1 MIVIRHKFILLVI
14 LIATIIPLV
23 FFAVSKKMQNV
34 VSTPIEATQKSKF
47 QPKNV
52 PAGSDSLYEMNLT
65 LNQEGMFHLGSSV
78 TIKNTSGD
86 SWENL
91 VFYFIPN
98 LFTKERSSH
107 LEHPA
112 TIQFNEVTIN
122 GETSTFELEEDT
134 LTIPLKQELQ
144 QGKKINVTFDYQ
156 FTLPSEGKRF
166 TKSFENYYLAQFY
179 PMVAT
184 YRNHKWN
191 KEEYRFDGESYHTA
205 FSDFKVKYTIPDDYT
220 FVSISED
227 DQFPSDKEGTFE
239 VKNTKELFIALLKT
253 PSVVEKNE
261 GNVNI
266 RVFGLGENKS
276 LYKEISKEAAS
287 ALTYFQEHIGP
298 YPFKQLNII
307 IGQQGMEYP
316 GIITVPSI
324 SANPS
329 AMEES
334 LKRTVVHEIAH
345 QWFYSVISND
355 PYHDAWLDEGFAEFA
370 TTLYQFSKS
379 KEEIPYKLLY
389 RQIEDLKPLPVN
401 LSLNQYDDNSAAYI
415 YGKSNTMLWKL
426 FEERG
431 GKKEAEKF
439 LKSYY
444 KMYNYKEVNT
454 QEFVRF
460 AQYYFNLKDQ
470 KAFKEWLKL

>member
-1 MIVIRHKFILLVI
+1 MIVIRRKFILLMI

-23 FFAVSKKMQNV
+23 FFAASKKTQNV
-34 VSTPIEATQKSKF
+34 DSTPIEKTQEAKF
-47 QPKNV
+47 KPKNV
-52 PAGSDSLYEMNLT
+52 PAGSDSTYEMNLT
-65 LNQEGMFHLGSSV
+65 LNQEGMFHLDSSIV
-78 TIKNTSGD
+78 IKNTSED
-86 SWENL
+86 PWKNL

-98 LFTKERSSH
+98 LFTKERYSH

-122 GETSTFELEEDT
+122 GEASTFELEGDT

-166 TKSFENYYLAQFY
+166 TKSLESYYLAQFY

-191 KEEYRFDGESYHTA
+191 KEGYRFDGESYHTA

-220 FVSISED
+220 FVSTNENDKS
-227 DQFPSDKEGTFE
+227 PSDKEGTFE
-239 VKNTKELFIALLKT
+239 VKNTKELFIALLKD
-253 PSVVEKNE
+253 PSVIEKNE

-266 RVFGLGENKS
+266 RVFGLDKNKP
-276 LYKEISKEAAS
+276 LYKAISKEAAS
-287 ALTYFQEHIGP
+287 TLTYFQEHIGP
-298 YPFKQLNII
+298 YPFKQLDII
-307 IGQQGMEYP
+307 IDQQGMEYP
-316 GIITVPSI
+316 GILTAPSI

-345 QWFYSVISND
+345 QWFYGVISND

-370 TTLYQFSKS
+370 TMLYQYSNS
-379 KEEIPYKLLY
+379 KEKVPYKLMY
-389 RQIEDLKPLPVN
+389 KQVEDLKPLPVN
-401 LSLNQYDDNSAAYI
+401 LSLGQYEDNSAAYI

-426 FEERG
+426 FEKRG
-431 GKKEAEKF
+431 GKKEAERF

-444 KMYNYKEVNT
+444 KMYSYKEVNT

-460 AQYYFNLKDQ
+460 AQYYFNFKDQ
-470 KAFKEWLKL
+470 KAFKEWLEL

>member
-1 MIVIRHKFILLVI
+1 ME
-14 LIATIIPLV
+14 
-23 FFAVSKKMQNV
+23 NV
-34 VSTPIEATQKSKF
+34 DSTPVEETQKEKF
-47 QPKNV
+47 KPKNV
-52 PAGSDSLYEMNLT
+52 PAGSDSTYEMKLT
-65 LNQEGMFHLGSSV
+65 LNQEGMFHLDSSV

-107 LEHPA
+107 LEHPS

-122 GETSTFELEEDT
+122 GEASTFELEEDT

-166 TKSFENYYLAQFY
+166 TKSLENYYLAQFY
-179 PMVAT
+179 PKVAT

-220 FVSISED
+220 FVSTSED

-239 VKNTKELFIALLKT
+239 VKNTKELFIALLKNPT
-253 PSVVEKNE
+253 VVEKNE
-261 GNVNI
+261 EHVNI

-298 YPFKQLNII
+298 YPFKQLDII

-329 AMEES
+329 AMEEL
-334 LKRTVVHEIAH
+334 LKRTVVHEITH
-345 QWFYSVISND
+345 QWFYGVISND

-370 TTLYQFSKS
+370 TMLYQYSKS
-379 KEEIPYKLLY
+379 KEKIPYKLMHK
-389 RQIEDLKPLPVN
+389 QVEDLQPLPVN
-401 LSLNQYDDNSAAYI
+401 LSLGQYDVNSAAYI

-470 KAFKEWLKL
+470 EAFKEWLKL